1 MTVGKVARAGV
12 EWEGEEA
19 TEIADTP
26 VRPGVLALMNSLLMR
41 KHSTHLFPIRGQERI
56 DTNAHI

>member
-26 VRPGVLALMNSLLMR
+26 VRPGVLALMNSGLCV
-41 KHSTHLFPIRGQERI
+41 ST
-56 DTNAHI
+56 AHISFPYAARNA

>member
-1 MTVGKVARAGV
+1 MGKVATAGV

-26 VRPGVLALMNSLLMR
+26 VRPGAVALMHNHLCI
-41 KHSTHLFPIRGQERI
+41 STHLFPISGQERI